1 MNLLFLT
8 FELYLVGNLEAVR
21 DIMFRTDVDLQI
33 AGTTDVSNDAFSHFS
48 CYFSINL
55 DGLMLH

>member
-48 CYFSINL
+48 CNFSI
-55 DGLMLH
+55 M